1 VAAAPARSTKA
12 AATVEE
18 DEAEEVDEIW
28 AKLQTENHVP
38 PLKFKGITLVEPSKT
53 QIDAW
58 RAATSVEDGERALF
72 GDQYDAVHALFD
84 PLPQHI
90 WENFN
95 VMYLKHMFGTA
106 GEEDLK
112 G

>member
-1 VAAAPARSTKA
+1 MAAASSTKA
-12 AATVEE
+12 APEK
-18 DEAEEVDEIW
+18 AEEPVDEIW

-38 PLKFKGITLVEPSKT
+38 PLAFNGLTLHEPTKT

-58 RAATSVEDGERALF
+58 RAATTIEEGERALF
-72 GDQYDAVHALFD
+72 GDQYDAVHELFD
-84 PLPQHI
+84 NLPVHI

-95 VMYLKHMFGTA
+95 VLYLKHMFGTD
-106 GEEDLK
+106 GEDLK